1 MGLSDDQEELL
12 LRSVAIQNAKSILQ
26 ARRRAEQELVAAKEA
41 LEVRTR
47 ELERANELVRT
58 ITENAA
64 SCLLMLDVRGV
75 ATYMNPAAVQQTGY
89 TLEELG
95 EAPVH
100 DLLHGPP
107 RHAGHAA
114 SDCAI
119 RNAREQLV
127 PLKNHRDI
135 FVRKDG
141 STFPVS
147 CALAP
152 LQRDGLAAGA
162 VLEFR
167 DITEEQVAHKALEET
182 NRRKDE
188 FLATLSHE
196 LRTPMTAVLGWA
208 RLLRIG
214 LSETEARDAIEA
226 IEKSAEIQAQLI
238 DDVLDVSRI
247 VAGKMTFHPVPVDVA
262 PALQAAMRTV
272 HPAAAAKSI
281 EILASIP
288 PQLPAV
294 LGDEGR
300 LQQVFWNL
308 LSNAVKFTSRGGS
321 ITVRVEVTGTSLR
334 LTVTDT
340 GKGIERDYLSR
351 VFEPFSQEDGSM
363 TRSHE
368 GIGLGLSIARSLVEL
383 HGGRIRVESD
393 GAGRGAMFTVELP
406 VIERNAEA
414 APTRPSAAGPA
425 PISRPALPSMR
436 GLRVLV
442 IDDQEPT
449 LAFLA
454 ATFRRAEAEVATAR
468 SVREGLVQFQ
478 AFAPDVVVCDLAMP
492 EEDGF
497 AFLREVR
504 ALPTTSRSAKIVAVT
519 AFGRPEDRKEALV
532 AGFDAYLKKPLDPQE
547 LAACVL
553 ELATHA
559 E

>member
-47 ELERANELVRT
+47 ELERANDLVRT

-64 SCLLMLDVRGV
+64 SCLVMLDVRGV
-75 ATYMNPAAVQQTGY
+75 ATYMNPAAVEQTGY
-89 TLEELG
+89 TLEELA
-95 EAPVH
+95 EMPVH

-107 RHAGHAA
+107 SHAGHAPA
-114 SDCAI
+114 DCAI
-119 RNAREQLV
+119 RSAREQLV
-127 PLKNHRDI
+127 PLRNHRDV

-141 STFPVS
+141 SAFPVS
-147 CALAP
+147 CAVAP

-167 DITEEQVAHKALEET
+167 DITEEQVAQKALEDT

-196 LRTPMTAVLGWA
+196 LRTPMTAVLGWV

-214 LSETEARDAIEA
+214 LSETETRDAIEA

-262 PALQAAMRTV
+262 PALHAAMRTV

-308 LSNAVKFTSRGGS
+308 LSNAVKFTPRDGS
-321 ITVRVEVTGTSLR
+321 ITVRVEVSATLLR

-340 GKGIERDYLSR
+340 GKGIARDYLPR
-351 VFEPFSQEDGSM
+351 VFEPFSQEDGTM

-393 GAGRGAMFTVELP
+393 GAGRGATFTVELP
-406 VIERNAEA
+406 VIERIAEDA
-414 APTRPSAAGPA
+414 HSRPSAAGPA
-425 PISRPALPSMR
+425 PNSRPALPSMR

-454 ATFRRAEAEVATAR
+454 AIFRRAEAEVATAR

-478 AFAPDVVVCDLAMP
+478 AFVPDVVVCDLAMP

-504 ALPTTSRSAKIVAVT
+504 ALPTTSRPAKIVAVT
-519 AFGRPEDRKEALV
+519 AFGRPEDRKEALE

-553 ELATHA
+553 KLATHA